1 MNKPQSKNDLRMDVV
16 LAVCK
21 TLLRWVDSVN
31 ELNSA
36 TSDIPGIEAI
46 ADRRWQMLVDD
57 VRRLVALA
65 EEENV

>member
-1 MNKPQSKNDLRMDVV
+1 MDVV

>member
-57 VRRLVALA
+57 VRRLVALT